1 MPPDVATA
9 VAAGC
14 AGWLTWLA
22 LRWLGWG
29 ARAGGQ
35 PALRDI
41 ERGLPFVFDMM
52 VLCVAGM
59 SVQGRC
65 NWPRAAVRRACCV
78 TRWTARWSRCA
89 PACRKRSRS
98 GCPAQRQHPGGPLG
112 RGDGAGRGP
121 GRKSGAGAAH
131 GRSWPRRQAD
141 PGGADGLAGAGEN
154 AVAADRLHFSL
165 HLHRAG
171 LSCRGAAV
179 VEPAL
184 TRRAPPMARLRLL
197 RVDGWWGRMRGL
209 AWRKP
214 RARGGHPAHAVFR
227 GAYLRHAP
235 SHRRGLRIALGARA

>member
-22 LRWLGWG
+22 LRWLGVG
-29 ARAGGQ
+29 HTQRAARLA
-35 PALRDI
+35 RDI

-52 VLCVAGM
+52 VLCVEAGM

-65 NWPRAAVRRACCV
+65 NWPRSVRRACCV

-98 GCPAQRQHPGGPLG
+98 GCWPGAAAAPWRPTGPWRWRRQ
-112 RGDGAGRGP
+112 GP
-121 GRKSGAGAAH
+121 GRKSGAGAARC
-131 GRSWPRRQAD
+131 RSWPRRQAD

-197 RVDGWWGRMRGL
+197 RVDGWWGRMRG
-209 AWRKP
+209 WRGASR
-214 RARGGHPAHAVFR
+214 RARGWASCSRRVSR
-227 GAYLRHAP
+227 CIP
-235 SHRRGLRIALGARA
+235 SACAIP